1 MPPIQKKVCLLGDF
15 AVGKTSLIR
24 RLVEGKFEDKYLSTI
39 GTKISRKTV
48 QVNNRQLNMLIW
60 DLAGGEQFE
69 KMTHSYYR
77 GAAGA
82 IIVYDVTRP
91 ETQESIL
98 SYAQSFL
105 DVNPQAVLMLAGNKI
120 DLIEETA
127 VSLEALAA
135 LAKYYHA
142 SYLLTSAKTGQSVEH
157 LFLMLAEKILGVR

>member
-1 MPPIQKKVCLLGDF
+1 
-15 AVGKTSLIR
+15 
-24 RLVEGKFEDKYLSTI
+24 
-39 GTKISRKTV
+39 
-48 QVNNRQLNMLIW
+48 
-60 DLAGGEQFE
+60 
-69 KMTHSYYR
+69 
-77 GAAGA
+77 
-82 IIVYDVTRP
+82 
-91 ETQESIL
+91 
-98 SYAQSFL
+98 L